1 MASEDNERKPAL
13 KDSMWDKEDGLPITR
28 GGVAPSQCYQAPE
41 TVRDFVTRFYCL
53 Q

>member
-1 MASEDNERKPAL
+1 MPAL
-13 KDSMWDKEDGLPITR
+13 KDAMWDKDDRLPVTR
-28 GGVAPSQCYQAPE
+28 GGVAQPQGGQAPE